1 MATVANAYERYK
13 QQGIMTASP
22 VDLIVMLYDE
32 CIKQLR
38 LAGTAL
44 GRRNYADAN
53 NSFKR
58 AQDILVELMSSL
70 DLKFDISKDLMSL
83 YEYMIHEIVNINVR
97 KDASG
102 IQPIVEMLE
111 SLREAWAQ
119 IRRQQPARSL
129 LE

>member
-38 LAGTAL
+38 LASTAL